1 MNTEVKKQE
10 KPSKGAKT
18 ESAGKA
24 AGKPVKT
31 KKKTRKSVSR
41 GIVSI
46 SATFNN
52 TIVTIS
58 DSNGN
63 ALAWSSS
70 GACGFKGS
78 RKSTPYAAQVATEK
92 AAKAAAEFGL
102 ISVEVF
108 IKGVGAGR
116 ESALRALQTAGFNIS
131 SIKDLTGVPHNGCRA
146 PKRRRV

>member
-1 MNTEVKKQE
+1 MNTEVKKKEEKSAKQE
-10 KPSKGAKT
+10 
-18 ESAGKA
+18 AGK
-24 AGKPVKT
+24 V
-31 KKKTRKSVSR
+31 KKKSRKTVSK

-46 SATFNN
+46 NASFNN

-63 ALAWSSS
+63 ALTWSSA

-92 AAKAAAEFGL
+92 AAKQAADFGL
-102 ISVEVF
+102 ISVDVL

-131 SIKDLTGVPHNGCRA
+131 SIRDLTGVPHNGCRA